1 MRNCLNYHSDH
12 FHRLVHHTTT
22 FQKYIFK
29 SKTLNRTDE
38 IPIYLNF
45 NQLLEFSN
53 VRKNNMCDNFY
64 FRITNTNVLPT
75 YLFWHIVQDFHNDDV
90 RRLAGRDY
98 LSLRHFIDH
107 IVYIS
112 GKPLT
117 LLSIGQF
124 VKHRGQA
131 NLRIGKY
138 PHNFGEVELLNNNF
152 IHQVRKNR

>member
-75 YLFWHIVQDFHNDDV
+75 YLFWHIVQDFQLNKV
-90 RRLAGRDY
+90 KRLADRDY
-98 LSLRHFIDH
+98 IGLRNLANH
-107 IVYIS
+107 IVYVS
-112 GKPLT
+112 GTPYT
-117 LLSIGQF
+117 LKDLGQF
-124 VKHRGQA
+124 VKHGGLA
-131 NLRIGKY
+131 NLSIGRY
-138 PHNFGEVELLNNNF
+138 PHNFGEVKLLNENLV
-152 IHQVRKNR
+152 HQVRRKR